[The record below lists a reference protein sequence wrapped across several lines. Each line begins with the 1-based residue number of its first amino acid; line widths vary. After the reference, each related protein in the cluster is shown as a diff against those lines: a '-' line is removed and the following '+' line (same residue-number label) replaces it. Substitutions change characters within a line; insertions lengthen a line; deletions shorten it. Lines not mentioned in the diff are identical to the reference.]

1 MEYTTWDIEGLSLE
15 LDITDADAAERYDA
29 AAELL
34 RKDIPATG
42 KVGMNTVAYIRTYCM
57 AHRKFYDTVFG
68 EPVSERIFAKIP
80 DSIRKYNAIYAK
92 FLAFIAGQS
101 TAVRNETTEIC
112 EKYLPKG
119 GKK

>member
-1 MEYTTWDIEGLSLE
+1 MEYTIWEIEGLSLE
-15 LDITDADAAERYDA
+15 LDITDANVTERYDTA
-29 AAELL
+29 TAQL
-34 RKDIPATG
+34 RTAIPATG
-42 KVGMNTVAYIRTYCM
+42 KIGMNTAAYIRTYCK

-68 EPVSERIFAKIP
+68 EPVSEKIFANIP
-80 DSIRKYNAIYAK
+80 DSIRRYNAIYAK

-101 TAVRNETTEIC
+101 TAVRNETDELC